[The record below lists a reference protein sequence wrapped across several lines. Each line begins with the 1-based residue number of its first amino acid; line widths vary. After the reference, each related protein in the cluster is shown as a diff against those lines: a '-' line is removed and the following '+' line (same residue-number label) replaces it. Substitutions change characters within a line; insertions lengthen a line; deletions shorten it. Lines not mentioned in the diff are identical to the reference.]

1 MVGHL
6 TKILRTFLTVVD
18 IAVCVLML
26 SAAAWHSKT
35 TMHEVA
41 VLACWLASQTA
52 VISAVILLCER
63 SSTMIIRTKKLV
75 M

>member
-26 SAAAWHSKT
+26 PAAAWHGKT
-35 TMHEVA
+35 TMNEVA

-52 VISAVILLCER
+52 VISVVISRCER
-63 SSTMIIRTKKLV
+63 SSTMIIRTKKLA